1 MCLSFLVAA
10 LGFVAAAEQPKAGPL
25 DDAIALQG
33 AWGYAALELD
43 GKTIPEQSIAGSK
56 LEIAGNKFTS
66 TIGDVVY
73 KGTFKV
79 DATQKPKT
87 IDLMF
92 TEGPEKGN
100 TALGIYELNGDT
112 WRICLTVTA
121 KERPK
126 EFATKGGS
134 GLALETLKRK
144 KAGDPADAIKTELAK
159 FAGEWTMVS
168 GEING
173 QAVPD
178 QMRTQFKRIATG
190 DETLVMLGESTF
202 MRAKIAVDPAKK
214 PKAIDY
220 TLLEGPNK
228 GQKQLGIYEF
238 DGENLKFC
246 FSSSGKERPT
256 EFTSPDGSGRVASV
270 WKKAQK

>member
-1 MCLSFLVAA
+1 M
-10 LGFVAAAEQPKAGPL
+10 
-25 DDAIALQG
+25 
-33 AWGYAALELD
+33 
-43 GKTIPEQSIAGSK
+43 PEQAIAGSK

-66 TIGDVVY
+66 TTGDVVY
-73 KGTFKV
+73 KGTYKL

-92 TEGPEKGN
+92 TEGPEKGT

-126 EFATKGGS
+126 EFATKSGS
-134 GLALETLKRK
+134 GLALKTLKRK
-144 KAGDPADAIKTELAK
+144 KSGDHSDAIKAELAK
-159 FAGEWTMVS
+159 FAGEWSMVS

-190 DETLVMLGESTF
+190 DETHVMLGESTF
-202 MRAKIAVDPAKK
+202 MRAKFTVDPAKK
-214 PKAIDY
+214 PKTIDY
-220 TLLEGPNK
+220 TMLEGPSK

-246 FSSSGKERPT
+246 FASPGKERPT
-256 EFTSPDGSGRVASV
+256 EFASPDGSGRVASV
-270 WKKAQK
+270 WKKAKK

>member
-1 MCLSFLVAA
+1 MYLSFLVAA

-33 AWGYAALELD
+33 AWGYVTLELD
-43 GKTIPEQSIAGSK
+43 GKSIPEQTLGTSK

-66 TIGDVVY
+66 TTGDVVY

-87 IDLMF
+87 IDLTF

-100 TALGIYELNGDT
+100 TALGIYELTGDT

-126 EFATKGGS
+126 EFATKAGS
-134 GLALETLKRK
+134 GLALETLTRK
-144 KAGDPADAIKTELAK
+144 KAGDPADAIKAELAK
-159 FAGEWTMVS
+159 FTGEWTMVS

-173 QAVPD
+173 QTVPD
-178 QMRTQFKRIATG
+178 DMRSQFKRIATG
-190 DETLVMLGESTF
+190 DETLVTLGGNTF
-202 MRAKIAVDPAKK
+202 MRAKFAIDPAKK
-214 PKAIDY
+214 PKTIDY

-228 GQKQLGIYEF
+228 GRKQLGIYEF

-246 FSSSGKERPT
+246 FASPGQPRPT
-256 EFTSPDGSGRVASV
+256 EFTSPNGSGRVASV
-270 WKKAQK
+270 WKKAKK

>member
-1 MCLSFLVAA
+1 MCLSFFIAA
-10 LGFVAAAEQPKAGPL
+10 LGFVASAEQPNAGLL

-33 AWGYAALELD
+33 AWGFATLELD
-43 GKTIPEQSIAGSK
+43 GKPIPEQAIAGSR
-56 LEIAGNKFTS
+56 LEIAGNKFTH
-66 TIGDVVY
+66 TTGDVVY

-79 DATQKPKT
+79 DATLKPKT

-100 TALGIYELNGDT
+100 TALGIYELNSDT

-126 EFATKGGS
+126 EFATKSGS

-144 KAGDPADAIKTELAK
+144 KAGEPADALKAELAK
-159 FAGEWTMVS
+159 FTGEWTMVS

-173 QAVPD
+173 QAVPE
-178 QMRTQFKRIATG
+178 QMRSQFKRIATG

-202 MRAKIAVDPAKK
+202 MRAKFAVDPAKK

-220 TLLEGPNK
+220 TMLEGPNK

-246 FSSSGKERPT
+246 FASAGKERPT
-256 EFTSPDGSGRVASV
+256 EFTSPEGSGRVASV
-270 WKKAQK
+270 WKKAKK